1 MTAMPSG
8 FLSTVVAAGTAH
20 AALPAQK
27 VGQYAPATP
36 GIFGALVAL
45 LLVIALILGLAWLLK
60 RMPGSGFRQNDQL
73 RLVASTA
80 VGAKERL
87 VVVEVAGQ
95 QLLLGVTAGGITR
108 LHTLPEPLPDAAV
121 PQMSQFG
128 KVFAER
134 LAQSL
139 GKRPRKEP

>member
-1 MTAMPSG
+1 MTAMSSG
-8 FLSTVVAAGTAH
+8 FLPAIVAVGTAH

-27 VGQYAPATP
+27 AGQYAPAAP

-45 LLVIALILGLAWLLK
+45 VLVIALILGLAWLLK

-87 VVVEVAGQ
+87 VVVDVAGQ

-108 LHTLPEPLPDAAV
+108 LHTLPEPLPDATV
-121 PQMSQFG
+121 PQMPQFG

-139 GKRPRKEP
+139 GKRPRKDP